1 MADTNLPS
9 SNPPSSAMAIGAVVA
24 GRYRLTRLIGE
35 GGMGA
40 VYEAEHVEIGKRV
53 AIKLVR
59 SVHARHSEI
68 AARFK
73 REARSAS
80 AIESDHIVQVFDAGH
95 DPELGLFM
103 AMELLKGED
112 LGTLLQ
118 RVGHLDV
125 ETACSVALQAA
136 TALEKAHAA
145 AIVHRDLKP
154 ANIYLVE
161 REDQTALVKLVDFG
175 IAKIVRDSE
184 SGGGLTRT
192 GSAIGTPNYMS
203 PEQAQGLQT
212 LDHRT
217 DIYSLGA
224 VLHEMI
230 AGSPPF
236 AEMPSYEQTILQIL
250 TTPAPR
256 CSAKVPNVPPYVDQL
271 IADMMAFHADQRIG
285 TMREVRERIMY
296 AFPGLDRSRLLL
308 APSTQLATP
317 GRGLKLS
324 TRPASGPGIFGTP
337 PGVAAG
343 TAPGMGYGTAPQSA
357 YAAAPQAAYGTA
369 PQAGYGTTPGVG
381 RAVSTGRTNVGV
393 TLDAQGNAQIAE
405 PITPQ
410 GLPKRGPVVAAVAI
424 TAVLG
429 MAVVGGAIAWL
440 RASSKA
446 APPATGAVGLV
457 TSVMQ
462 VAPPPPPPPPAPPP
476 ATASAQ
482 PPPVQTAAPAA
493 SAAPAATLAAK
504 PATGKTATGK
514 TAAANPPPTTKAKP
528 TKTGSPVGGTGISS
542 EF

>member
-1 MADTNLPS
+1 MPDTTTPS
-9 SNPPSSAMAIGAVVA
+9 SNPPSSAMAVGSVVA

-80 AIESDHIVQVFDAGH
+80 AIESDHIVQVFDAGN

-103 AMELLKGED
+103 AMELLRGED

-118 RVGHLDV
+118 RVGHLDA

-175 IAKIVRDSE
+175 IAKIVRESE

-256 CSAKVPNVPPYVDQL
+256 CSAKMPLVPPFVDQL
-271 IADMMAFHADQRIG
+271 IADMMAFHAEQRIG
-285 TMREVRERIMY
+285 TMREVRDRILY
-296 AFPGLDRSRLLL
+296 AYPGLDRARLLIS
-308 APSTQLATP
+308 PSAQQTSP
-317 GRGLKLS
+317 GHGLKLS
-324 TRPASGPGIFGTP
+324 TRPASAPGMYGTP
-337 PGVAAG
+337 PGVGIGTAPGVGFGAPPGGGFGTPPAVGAG
-343 TAPGMGYGTAPQSA
+343 TAPGA
-357 YAAAPQAAYGTA
+357 
-369 PQAGYGTTPGVG
+369 G
-381 RAVSTGRTNVGV
+381 RAISTGRTNVGV
-393 TLDAQGNAQIAE
+393 TLDAQGRAIAVE
-405 PITPQ
+405 SISPQ
-410 GLPKRGPVVAAVAI
+410 GVPRRGLVGAIVAAS
-424 TAVLG
+424 VLG
-429 MAVVGGAIAWL
+429 IAIVVGAIALL
-440 RASSKA
+440 RYTSKE
-446 APPATGAVGLV
+446 APPAQGTIGLV

-462 VAPPPPPPPPAPPP
+462 VNPPAPPPPPP

-482 PPPVQTAAPAA
+482 SPAPAQTA
-493 SAAPAATLAAK
+493 SAAPEV
-504 PATGKTATGK
+504 PALTQ
-514 TAAANPPPTTKAKP
+514 TAAASKSKPGAGKAPATPRDKAP
-528 TKTGSPVGGTGISS
+528 RDKAPRTGGRTVGGTGLSD

>member
-1 MADTNLPS
+1 MTETNPIS
-9 SNPPSSAMAIGAVVA
+9 SVPSSATAVGSVVA

-59 SVHARHSEI
+59 SVHARHAEI

-103 AMELLKGED
+103 AMELLRGED
-112 LGTLLQ
+112 LGTLLH
-118 RVGHLDV
+118 RVGRLDV

-136 TALEKAHAA
+136 AALERAHAA

-175 IAKIVRDSE
+175 IAKIVRESE

-230 AGSPPF
+230 AGTPPF
-236 AEMPSYEQTILQIL
+236 PEMPSYEQTILQIL

-256 CSAKVPNVPPYVDQL
+256 CSSKVPGMPPFVDQL
-271 IADMMAFHADQRIG
+271 IADMMAFHAAQRIG
-285 TMREVRERIMY
+285 TMREVRERIMTAY
-296 AFPGLDRSRLLL
+296 PGLDRARLLL
-308 APSTQLATP
+308 APSAQPAMSGMEL
-317 GRGLKLS
+317 RLS
-324 TRPASGPGIFGTP
+324 TRPASGPGMVGTAPGVVFGTP
-337 PGVAAG
+337 PAVAAG
-343 TAPGMGYGTAPQSA
+343 TAPGIARGA
-357 YAAAPQAAYGTA
+357 
-369 PQAGYGTTPGVG
+369 
-381 RAVSTGRTNVGV
+381 STGRTNVGV
-393 TLDAQGNAQIAE
+393 TLDSPPGAPGVE
-405 PITPQ
+405 SLTPQ
-410 GLPKRGPVVAAVAI
+410 GVPKRGSVVAAVVL
-424 TAVLG
+424 TALLATA
-429 MAVVGGAIAWL
+429 AVAGVIAWL
-440 RASSKA
+440 RSHSQT
-446 APPATGAVGLV
+446 APPAQAAVGLV

-462 VAPPPPPPPPAPPP
+462 IGPPPPAPPPPPPP
-476 ATASAQ
+476 ATASAE
-482 PPPVQTAAPAA
+482 PAPAQARQTPVA
-493 SAAPAATLAAK
+493 SAAPAESAK
-504 PATGKTATGK
+504 PAAAKHTAGKHTTAK
-514 TAAANPPPTTKAKP
+514 ATAEKPPPPAKEKP
-528 TKTGSPVGGTGISS
+528 PRTGTPVGGTGISD